1 MSNGN
6 GKIRVLQVH
15 NRYAPGWGG
24 EDTVVEQEAR
34 LLKEQG
40 HTVEQF
46 QVSSASLKKQSAFR
60 QILSVPAML
69 WSYDCYKK
77 IREVIRRFAP
87 DVVHVHNTFPL
98 LSPSVFWAAR
108 RAGVPTVLTLHN
120 FRHTC
125 ANAVLLRDDRPCE
138 DCVGRFPWSAL
149 RYRCY
154 ANSTARTAVVAAMNT
169 LHRMLGTY
177 TQKIDVLI
185 ALNDFNRQI
194 FVRSGLPDAKL
205 RVKPNFVPTQ
215 TLRNT
220 PRLADVLFVGSLSR
234 HKGLHLL
241 LEAWRRTA
249 PRSYQLLIVGDGPER
264 EQLMAQFADV
274 PGVKWCGHLTHSEVL
289 DRMASSRILVL
300 PTLAYENCPMVILEA
315 FSVATPVIVPN
326 HGSLRSFVRH
336 RQEGLIFRAGDPDAL
351 TEALREAIHATE
363 AVWRGWSQQAQRAHA
378 RDYSEAVNYES
389 LLSIYQNIIQERPA
403 RRTASWP
410 VRGRK
415 GRRPSQIPS
424 KTVSASPKDN

>member
-15 NRYAPGWGG
+15 NRYSPGWGG

-34 LLKEQG
+34 LLKERG

-46 QVSSASLKKQSAFR
+46 QVSSASLKQASALR
-60 QILSVPAML
+60 QIVSVPEIL
-69 WSYDCYKK
+69 WSCGSYKK
-77 IREVIRRFAP
+77 IREVITRFAP
-87 DVVHVHNTFPL
+87 DVVHAHNTFPL

-138 DCVGRFPWSAL
+138 DCVGRFPWPAL

-154 ANSTARTAVVAAMNT
+154 ANSIARTAVVVAMNI
-169 LHRMLGTY
+169 LHRMLETY

-194 FVRSGLPDAKL
+194 FVRSGLPNAKL
-205 RVKPNFVPTQ
+205 RVKPNFVPTYA
-215 TLRNT
+215 LANT

-234 HKGLHLL
+234 HKGVHLL
-241 LEAWRRTA
+241 LEAWRRTS
-249 PRSYQLLIVGDGPER
+249 PGSYQLLIVGDGPER

-274 PGVKWCGHLTHSEVL
+274 PGVNWCGCLTHSEVL
-289 DRMASSRILVL
+289 ERMATSRILVL

-326 HGSLRSFVRH
+326 HGSLRTFVRH

-351 TEALREAIHATE
+351 TEALREAIHASE
-363 AVWRGWSQQAQRAHA
+363 EVWLGWSQQAKRAHA
-378 RDYSEAVNYES
+378 QDYSEAVNYES
-389 LLSIYQNIIQERPA
+389 LLSIYQRIIQERA
-403 RRTASWP
+403 ASRTASRP
-410 VRGRK
+410 VRGGK
-415 GRRPSQIPS
+415 GRRPSQS
-424 KTVSASPKDN
+424 TSETVSASPKDN

>member
-1 MSNGN
+1 MSNDN

-34 LLKEQG
+34 LLKERG
-40 HTVEQF
+40 HSVEQF
-46 QVSSASLKKQSAFR
+46 QVSSASLKKESAFR
-60 QILSVPAML
+60 QILSVPEML
-69 WSYDCYKK
+69 WSCASYKK

-125 ANAVLLRDDRPCE
+125 ANAVLLRDDKPCE

-149 RYRCY
+149 RYGCY
-154 ANSTARTAVVAAMNT
+154 ANSTARTAVVVAMNS

-205 RVKPNFVPTQ
+205 RVKPNFVPTY
-215 TLRNT
+215 TLGNP

-241 LEAWRRTA
+241 LEAWRRTS
-249 PRSYQLLIVGDGPER
+249 PESYRLLIVGDGPER

-274 PGVKWCGHLTHSEVL
+274 PGVTWCGHLTHSEVL

-326 HGSLRSFVRH
+326 HGSLRTFVRH

-351 TEALREAIHATE
+351 TEALREAIHASE
-363 AVWRGWSQQAQRAHA
+363 EVWLGWSRQAKRAHA
-378 RDYSEAVNYES
+378 QDYSESANYES
-389 LLSIYQNIIQERPA
+389 LLPIYQRIIQERA
-403 RRTASWP
+403 ASRTASLP
-410 VRGRK
+410 ARGRK

-424 KTVSASPKDN
+424 ETVSASPKDN